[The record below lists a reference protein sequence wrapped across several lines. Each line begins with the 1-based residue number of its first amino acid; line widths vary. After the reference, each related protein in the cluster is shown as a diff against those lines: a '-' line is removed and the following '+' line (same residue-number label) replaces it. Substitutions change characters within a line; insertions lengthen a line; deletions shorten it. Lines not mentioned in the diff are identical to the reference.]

1 MPRDI
6 QVKLPQD
13 TPSRGDPTV
22 TEHPKKGRDAAN
34 DILSHPLSGDSDAA
48 GLRQD
53 RKGNHHCGLGTTDL
67 QSKKHKTWKMRP
79 ASSFFLSYR
88 LTFLK
93 NLFIFFNF

>member
-22 TEHPKKGRDAAN
+22 TEHLKKGRDAAN

-53 RKGNHHCGLGTTDL
+53 RKGNSADFTTVVWEPL
-67 QSKKHKTWKMRP
+67 IYKVRNTKPGK
-79 ASSFFLSYR
+79 
-88 LTFLK
+88 
-93 NLFIFFNF
+93 